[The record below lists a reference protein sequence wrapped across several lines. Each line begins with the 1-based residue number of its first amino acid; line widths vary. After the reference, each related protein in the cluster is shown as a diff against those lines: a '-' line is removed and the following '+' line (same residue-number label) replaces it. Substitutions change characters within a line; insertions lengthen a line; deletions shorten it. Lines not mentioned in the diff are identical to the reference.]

1 MDEREDLQNIEDNIV
16 AENIDTSLEDNIVA
30 QNIDSSIEE
39 QIKTP
44 PIEIEKLKE
53 EPFVPE
59 YSEFPVEP
67 LPEGLTYKAPKKE
80 APKKEINIPT
90 GPVQLQADGFYLLG
104 NLGER
109 LYKKATD
116 QEVDQ
121 PQSDYSIIETAT
133 AGIIDARLKMVRKF
147 FFSLTGEIV
156 DAVRSDGVAVDKGTA
171 AKFEK
176 YFDDSVFGKVQ
187 KGAEEIAYTD
197 AVGILVS
204 GLSQLYG
211 GAKLA
216 TGTSLKIAE
225 KAKSIANKYI
235 SAAKVN
241 RIVKPNQ
248 NMVLAMDKADKL
260 NKLTRTQKYFA
271 IGVGGGIGAGL
282 VADAEQ
288 IGTLGD
294 IEILEELFG
303 NIPSKLDRAKRDD
316 AKEEAV
322 RNLTNRFKFGADTG
336 LIGIVTSYGLGA
348 IGKKLSKQGEDL
360 ARSNDKLDQWID
372 KFAKAFRPRGTK
384 PEKLFQ
390 GIKDVEGQINSGQL
404 VAKDLILD
412 IDKTLF
418 NIAKESGISTKTPAF
433 KKIVEKVD
441 DLLTASDDV
450 VKGGKITFKG
460 FDAKTTKEFRQFGKE
475 VGLTN
480 SQTDNIF
487 SDLIKVRNE
496 FNVFKN
502 ALLTSKNLNV
512 GTKEFNKI
520 MSERSKNIFSS
531 EYKIAT
537 DRSMIPWVNYKP
549 SIDNVNAVKGTLD
562 RYAKSNKV
570 KLSDADLDS
579 RVDDIIKNVKIN
591 ELTNTPEFY
600 LTKSSLLDD
609 GQTQL
614 INIANNIKGKKFVP
628 NELIKTPA
636 DLKNFQRLFGQ
647 KKDVRNSIINTIN
660 DLSSLVAKDKF
671 YSNIDELSQRLIKE
685 GKPSI
690 VYPTRSEALK
700 NLKNQNIITNPNGLQ
715 IKSPLGEEAYT
726 NPLNR
731 KFTSVDFAEALKFA
745 EKIPFEG
752 LTKNAFYRHLVLIP
766 KGMTQASKTILNPF
780 TQIKNFTTSSVFT
793 IGTGNAFKDPRK
805 LVANFKQAFNTI
817 QPQLASKETLR
828 GKIATLG
835 LSYRNAPKDQAIY
848 RFLLEENV
856 VSSSPSAKDVIG
868 TIDDIGKGGDI
879 YVKFFGKFGE
889 MMKKGYE
896 VAEST
901 YVAGD
906 DFYKIYNFLAEF
918 DTYKNAYTKAAKSGL
933 IKSVP
938 SDLQISKEAAKIV
951 RDTYPNY
958 AYVGEFVQALRRT
971 PLGDFM
977 AWPISV
983 IRSGANTIELAL
995 KEIANPVLRTQGY
1008 KRLISFGTT
1017 TAVVVPT
1024 ITEIGRNLYGITKD
1038 QVAAARVFVP
1048 EFSKES
1054 ILFVYRDDKGE
1065 LKYVDGSGAFVYDT
1079 FTSPIT
1085 SVIAGID
1092 EKRVFDPNSS
1102 LVKGLYSGLA
1112 KGISKFASTFIEPSI
1127 YYSIILDVFARDGQ
1141 TREGNRI
1148 WNPGAPLGEKLSKAA
1163 IYGLEKTAP
1172 FGIQQFKRL
1181 GQAALDIPGPRGEK
1195 YEVSDEIAGFYG
1207 LRGVKLNPIEKMDFK
1222 INDFKREVGQS
1233 RSLLTSEVLK
1243 GGQISRDDIINRYI
1257 LANEQKFK
1265 AMKRAKQVLDAAELL
1280 GADEKELAAKYKENR
1295 ELNAFN
1301 YLKRAEFKP
1310 FDISPATKEK
1320 IIKQREKLESEFDE
1334 LEFLAPLDSDVV
1346 RTLNEIKRDMLR
1358 MPLDGRFKDYIDPK
1372 NYLFNERSEG
1382 PSNVQ
1387 PLPPQPMP
1395 NQQVVQQPQP
1405 SAMQN
1410 GLTPTE
1416 SALLNESEKVLR
1428 LKQRGLA

>member
-16 AENIDTSLEDNIVA
+16 AENIDTSLEEKI
-30 QNIDSSIEE
+30 I
-39 QIKTP
+39 TP

-53 EPFVPE
+53 EPTVPE

-90 GPVQLQADGFYLLG
+90 GPVQIQADGFYLLG
-104 NLGER
+104 NLTER

-121 PQSDYSIIETAT
+121 PQSDYSIIETGA
-133 AGIIDARLKMVRKF
+133 AGIINGNLKMARKF
-147 FFSLTGEIV
+147 FFSLTGEII
-156 DAVRSDGVAVDKGTA
+156 DAVKSDGVAVDKGTA
-171 AKFEK
+171 AKLEK

-187 KGAEEIAYTD
+187 KGAEEIAFTD
-197 AVGILVS
+197 AVGRLSS
-204 GLSQLYG
+204 GLTQLYG

-216 TGTSLKIAE
+216 TGASLKIAE
-225 KAKSIANKYI
+225 KSKDIASKYI

-241 RIVKPNQ
+241 RVVKPNQ
-248 NMVLAMDKADKL
+248 NMALAMDKADKL

-282 VADAEQ
+282 VADAEE

-303 NIPSKLDRAKRDD
+303 NIPSKLDRSKRDD

-322 RNLTNRFKFGADTG
+322 RNLTNRFKFGTDTG
-336 LIGIVTSYGLGA
+336 LIGVLTSYGLGA
-348 IGKKLSKQGEDL
+348 IGRKLSKQGEDL

-390 GIKDVEGQINSGQL
+390 GIKDVEGQISSGQL
-404 VAKDLILD
+404 LAKDLILD

-441 DLLTASDDV
+441 DLLTAGDDV
-450 VKGGKITFKG
+450 VKGGRITFKG

-475 VGLTN
+475 VGMTN
-480 SQTDNIF
+480 SQTDNVF

-537 DRSMIPWVNYKP
+537 DRSIIPWVNYKP
-549 SIDNVNAVKGTLD
+549 SIDDVNAVKGTLD

-570 KLSDADLDS
+570 KLSDTDLDS
-579 RVDDIIKNVKIN
+579 MVDDIIKNVKIN
-591 ELTNTPEFY
+591 EVTNTPQFY

-614 INIANNIKGKKFVP
+614 INIANSIKGKKFVP

-636 DLKNFQRLFGQ
+636 DLKNLQRLFGQ
-647 KKDVRNSIINTIN
+647 KKDVRNTIINTIN

-671 YSNIDELSQRLIKE
+671 YSDMDELSKILIKE
-685 GKPSI
+685 GKPTI
-690 VYPTRSEALK
+690 IYPTRSEALK
-700 NLKNQNIITNPNGLQ
+700 NLKNQTIITNPNGLQ

-731 KFTSVDFAEALKFA
+731 KFTSVDFEEALKFA
-745 EKIPFEG
+745 EKIPFES
-752 LTKNAFYRHLVLIP
+752 LTKNALYRHLVLIP
-766 KGMTQASKTILNPF
+766 KVMTQIAKTVLNPF
-780 TQIKNFTTSSVFT
+780 TQIKNFTTSSIFT

-805 LVANFKQAFNTI
+805 IVANFKQAFNTM
-817 QPQLASKETLR
+817 QPQLL
-828 GKIATLG
+828 
-835 LSYRNAPKDQAIY
+835 YRNAPKDQALY

-856 VSSSPSAKDVIG
+856 VSSSPSARDVIG
-868 TIDDIGKGGDI
+868 TVDDIGKGGDI
-879 YVKFFGKFGE
+879 YVKFFGKLGQMF
-889 MMKKGYE
+889 KKSYE
-896 VAEST
+896 VAGKT
-901 YVAGD
+901 YVGGD
-906 DFYKIYNFLAEF
+906 DFWKIYNFLAEF
-918 DTYKNAYTKAAKSGL
+918 DTYKNAYTNAAKSGL

-951 RDTYPNY
+951 RDTYANY

-971 PLGDFM
+971 PFGDFM
-977 AWPISV
+977 AWPVSV

-995 KEIANPVLRTQGY
+995 KEIANPVLRAQGY

-1017 TAVVVPT
+1017 TAVAVPT
-1024 ITEIGRNLYGITKD
+1024 ASEIIRNLYGVTKD
-1038 QVAAARVFVP
+1038 QVAAARIFVP

-1054 ILFVYRDDKGE
+1054 ILFVYRDEKGE

-1079 FTSPIT
+1079 FTNPIT

-1102 LVKGLYSGLA
+1102 LVEGLYSGLA
-1112 KGISKFASTFIEPSI
+1112 KGISRFASTFIEPSI
-1127 YYSIILDVFARDGQ
+1127 YYSIMLDVFVRDGQ

-1181 GQAALDIPGPRGEK
+1181 GQAKLDIPGPRGEK

-1207 LRGVKLNPIEKMDFK
+1207 LRGVKLNPVEKMDFK

-1280 GADEKELAAKYKENR
+1280 GADERELAGKYKER
-1295 ELNAFN
+1295 GELNAFN

-1310 FDISPATKEK
+1310 FDVSPATREK
-1320 IIKQREKLESEFDE
+1320 IIKQREKLESEFNE

-1358 MPLDGRFKDYIDPK
+1358 MPLDGNFKEYIDPK
-1372 NYLFNERSEG
+1372 NYLFGERSEA

>member
-30 QNIDSSIEE
+30 ENIDTSLEE
-39 QIKTP
+39 KIITP

-53 EPFVPE
+53 EPAVPE

-67 LPEGLTYKAPKKE
+67 LQEGLTYKSPKKE

-90 GPVQLQADGFYLLG
+90 GPVQIQADGFYLLG

-121 PQSDYSIIETAT
+121 PQSDYNIIETGA
-133 AGIIDARLKMVRKF
+133 AGIINGNLKMARKF
-147 FFSLTGEIV
+147 FFSLTGEII
-156 DAVRSDGVAVDKGTA
+156 DAVKSDGVAVDKGTA
-171 AKFEK
+171 TKLEK

-197 AVGILVS
+197 AVGRLTS
-204 GLSQLYG
+204 GLTQLYTAG
-211 GAKLA
+211 RLAGAP
-216 TGTSLKIAE
+216 SLKIAE

-235 SAAKVN
+235 TAAKAN
-241 RIVKPNQ
+241 RVVKPNQ
-248 NMVLAMDKADKL
+248 NMALAMDKADKL
-260 NKLTRTQKYFA
+260 NKLTRTQKYIA

-282 VADAEQ
+282 VADAEE

-303 NIPSKLDRAKRDD
+303 NIPSKLDRSKRDD

-322 RNLTNRFKFGADTG
+322 RNLTNRFKFGTDTG
-336 LIGIVTSYGLGA
+336 LLGIVTSYGLGA
-348 IGKKLSKQGEDL
+348 IGRKLSKQGEDL

-390 GIKDVEGQINSGQL
+390 GIKDVEGQISSGQL
-404 VAKDLILD
+404 LAKDLILD

-441 DLLTASDDV
+441 DLLTAGDDV
-450 VKGGKITFKG
+450 VKGGRITFKG

-480 SQTDNIF
+480 IQTDNIF
-487 SDLIKVRNE
+487 SNLIKVRNE

-537 DRSMIPWVNYKP
+537 DRSIIPWVNYKP

-570 KLSDADLDS
+570 KLSDTDLDS

-591 ELTNTPEFY
+591 EVTNTPEFY
-600 LTKSSLLDD
+600 LTKSSLLKD

-614 INIANNIKGKKFVP
+614 INIANNIKGGKFVP

-647 KKDVRNSIINTIN
+647 KKDIKNIRNNIINTIN

-685 GKPSI
+685 GKPAI

-700 NLKNQNIITNPNGLQ
+700 NLKNQNIIINPKGLQ

-731 KFTSVDFAEALKFA
+731 RFTSVDFEKALKFA

-752 LTKNAFYRHLVLIP
+752 LTKNALYKHFVLIP
-766 KGMTQASKTILNPF
+766 KIMTQISKTILNPF
-780 TQIKNFTTSSVFT
+780 TQLKNFTTSSIFT

-805 LVANFKQAFNTI
+805 IVANFKQAFNTI
-817 QPQLASKETLR
+817 QPQLL
-828 GKIATLG
+828 
-835 LSYRNAPKDQAIY
+835 YRNTPKDQALY

-868 TIDDIGKGGDI
+868 TVDDIGKSGDI
-879 YVKFFGKFGE
+879 YVKFFGKLGD
-889 MMKKGYE
+889 MLKKGYE
-896 VAEST
+896 VAGDT
-901 YVAGD
+901 YVGGD
-906 DFYKIYNFLAEF
+906 DFWKIYNFLAEF
-918 DTYKNAYTKAAKSGL
+918 DTYKNAYTNAAKSGL

-951 RDTYPNY
+951 RDTYANY

-971 PLGDFM
+971 PIGDFM
-977 AWPISV
+977 AWPVSV
-983 IRSGANTIELAL
+983 IRAGANTIELAL
-995 KEIANPVLRTQGY
+995 KEIANPVLREQGY

-1017 TAVVVPT
+1017 TAVAVPT

-1102 LVKGLYSGLA
+1102 LVEGLYSGLA

-1127 YYSIILDVFARDGQ
+1127 YYSVMLDVFARDGQ

-1163 IYGLEKTAP
+1163 AYGLEKTAP

-1181 GQAALDIPGPRGEK
+1181 GQATLDIPGPRGEK

-1207 LRGVKLNPIEKMDFK
+1207 LRGIKLNPIEKMDFK

-1280 GADEKELAAKYKENR
+1280 GADQRELAGKYKER
-1295 ELNAFN
+1295 GELNAFS

-1310 FDISPATKEK
+1310 FDVSPATREK
-1320 IIKQREKLESEFDE
+1320 IIKQREKLESEFNE
-1334 LEFLAPLDSDVV
+1334 LEFLAPLDSDVI
-1346 RTLNEIKRDMLR
+1346 RTLNGIKRDMLR
-1358 MPLDGRFKDYIDPK
+1358 MPLDGNFKDYIDPK
-1372 NYLFNERSEG
+1372 NYLFGERSEA

>member
-16 AENIDTSLEDNIVA
+16 AQNIDTSLEDNIVA

-90 GPVQLQADGFYLLG
+90 GPVQIQADGFYLLG
-104 NLGER
+104 NLTER

-121 PQSDYSIIETAT
+121 PQSDYSIIETGT
-133 AGIIDARLKMVRKF
+133 AGIINGNLKMARKF
-147 FFSLTGEIV
+147 FFSLTGEII
-156 DAVRSDGVAVDKGTA
+156 DAVKSDGVAVDKGTA
-171 AKFEK
+171 AKLEK

-187 KGAEEIAYTD
+187 KGAEEIAFTD
-197 AVGILVS
+197 AVGRLTS
-204 GLSQLYG
+204 GLTQLYG

-216 TGTSLKIAE
+216 TGASLKIAE
-225 KAKSIANKYI
+225 KSKDIASKYI

-241 RIVKPNQ
+241 RVVKPNQ
-248 NMVLAMDKADKL
+248 NMALAMDKADKL

-282 VADAEQ
+282 VADAEE

-303 NIPSKLDRAKRDD
+303 NIPSKLDRSKRDD

-322 RNLTNRFKFGADTG
+322 RNLTNRFKFGTDTG
-336 LIGIVTSYGLGA
+336 LIGVLTSYGLGA
-348 IGKKLSKQGEDL
+348 IGRKLSKQGEDL

-372 KFAKAFRPRGTK
+372 KFAKVARPRGTK
-384 PEKLFQ
+384 PEKMFQ
-390 GIKDVEGQINSGQL
+390 GIKDVEGQISSGQL
-404 VAKDLILD
+404 LAKDLILD

-441 DLLTASDDV
+441 DLLTAGDDA
-450 VKGGKITFKG
+450 VKGGRITFKG

-475 VGLTN
+475 VGMTN
-480 SQTDNIF
+480 SQTDNVF

-537 DRSMIPWVNYKP
+537 DRSIIPWVNYKP
-549 SIDNVNAVKGTLD
+549 SIDDVNAVKGTLD

-570 KLSDADLDS
+570 KLSDTDLDS
-579 RVDDIIKNVKIN
+579 MVDDIIKNVKIN
-591 ELTNTPEFY
+591 EVTNTPQFY

-614 INIANNIKGKKFVP
+614 INIANSIKGKKFVP

-636 DLKNFQRLFGQ
+636 DLKNLQRLFGQ
-647 KKDVRNSIINTIN
+647 KKDVRNTIINTIN

-685 GKPSI
+685 GKPAV

-700 NLKNQNIITNPNGLQ
+700 NLKNQTIITNPNGLQ

-731 KFTSVDFAEALKFA
+731 KFTSVDFEEALKFA
-745 EKIPFEG
+745 EKIPFES
-752 LTKNAFYRHLVLIP
+752 LTKNALYRHLVLIP
-766 KGMTQASKTILNPF
+766 KVMTQIAKTVLNPF
-780 TQIKNFTTSSVFT
+780 TQIKNFTTSSIFT

-805 LVANFKQAFNTI
+805 IVANFKQAFNTM
-817 QPQLASKETLR
+817 QPQLL
-828 GKIATLG
+828 
-835 LSYRNAPKDQAIY
+835 YRNAPKDQALY

-856 VSSSPSAKDVIG
+856 VSSSPSARDVIG
-868 TIDDIGKGGDI
+868 TVDDIGKGGDI
-879 YVKFFGKFGE
+879 YVKFFGKLGQMF
-889 MMKKGYE
+889 KKSYE
-896 VAEST
+896 VAGKT
-901 YVAGD
+901 YVGGD
-906 DFYKIYNFLAEF
+906 DFWKIYNFLAEF
-918 DTYKNAYTKAAKSGL
+918 DTYKNAYTNAAKSGL

-951 RDTYPNY
+951 RDTYANY

-971 PLGDFM
+971 PFGDFM
-977 AWPISV
+977 AWPVSV

-995 KEIANPVLRTQGY
+995 KEIANPVLRAQGY

-1017 TAVVVPT
+1017 TAIAVPT
-1024 ITEIGRNLYGITKD
+1024 ASEIIRNLYGVTKD

-1054 ILFVYRDDKGE
+1054 ILFVYRDEKGE

-1079 FTSPIT
+1079 FTNPIT

-1112 KGISKFASTFIEPSI
+1112 KGISRFASTFIEPSI
-1127 YYSIILDVFARDGQ
+1127 YYSIMLDVFVRDGQ

-1181 GQAALDIPGPRGEK
+1181 GQAKLDIPGPRGEK

-1233 RSLLTSEVLK
+1233 RSLLTSDVLK

-1265 AMKRAKQVLDAAELL
+1265 AMKRAKQVLDAAQLL
-1280 GADEKELAAKYKENR
+1280 GADDRELAIKYKENR

-1358 MPLDGRFKDYIDPK
+1358 MPLDGNFKDYIDPK
-1372 NYLFNERSEG
+1372 NYLFGERSEA